1 MLFLEGVVIF
11 SQESRELQMNK
22 QTMSVSNTEAS
33 WETKKIELSKKRE
46 TSVDPGELLMTPKVP

>member
-1 MLFLEGVVIF
+1 
-11 SQESRELQMNK
+11 MNK
-22 QTMSVSNTEAS
+22 QTMRVSDTEAS